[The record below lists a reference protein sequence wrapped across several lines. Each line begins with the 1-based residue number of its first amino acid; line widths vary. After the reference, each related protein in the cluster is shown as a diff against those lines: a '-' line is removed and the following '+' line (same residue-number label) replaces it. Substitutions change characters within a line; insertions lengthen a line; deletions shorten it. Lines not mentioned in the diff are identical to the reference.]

1 MYLGVYKIQ
10 AHYLFCVNKTH
21 NANGKK
27 GCFLLLPQAIKIIL
41 SREQSMKTSISK
53 LTKNIRFVLA
63 ASAAA
68 SAVSISPVI
77 AQEADASANNN
88 IEKIA
93 VVGSRAAPRSVG
105 DSPVPIDIIG
115 SEELSKSGNTD
126 MLEILKGTVPSLNVH
141 TNPISD
147 AASLVRP
154 ANLRGLPADSTLI
167 LLNGKRRHRSSVI
180 AFLGGGINDGA
191 QGPDISVIPS
201 IAIKQVEVLRDGA
214 AAQYGSDAIAGV
226 MNFVLKDDSEG
237 GTLTARHGEYYE
249 GDGTTT
255 EVAGNIGLPF
265 TRDGFANLSFQ
276 YKNADAT
283 SRSVQIPYVQAYA
296 DAGLN
301 VANPAQIWG
310 SPEVKDDISIFGNVG
325 LDLGD
330 DKEFYMFG
338 NYSERDVR
346 GGFYYRNPNTRGGV
360 YGGNIRLVDGVPTR
374 QPADVDPDVET
385 PEELAWNS
393 ATPTVLVG
401 SLDGYDQQ
409 LDCPVVEIGE
419 NGLPNP
425 TALSSLAAANC
436 FSFNQTIP
444 EGFTPNFGGNI
455 TDTSF
460 TVGTKGEIRDGFAS
474 GVMYD
479 LSGSVGRSES
489 SFLIFNTVNAS
500 MGPASPRDFNP
511 GKYIQLEKN
520 FNFDLVKLVDA
531 GLNEEL
537 NVAAGLEWHEESFEI
552 VVGDV
557 ASFTAGPLTSQGFG
571 IGSNG
576 FPGFK
581 PEDGGVSTRRNYA
594 AYVDIEAPV
603 TDALLLGGALRF
615 EDYDTFGSTTN
626 YKFSGQFHVTDDLSL
641 RSSIS
646 SGFRAPTVGQAN
658 VSNVQTNLDG
668 GVLVDS
674 ALLAP
679 TNPISVQLGG
689 TELQPEESQSFT
701 FGGVY
706 QMGDFFVSVDYY
718 NIDVEDRISQSDKI
732 NLTETDK
739 DALKLA
745 GVANV
750 DSLQQVSFFTNDFD
764 TTTEGVDV
772 VANYSADLF
781 DGSSTFSLAYNWNE
795 TEVTQFSAIT
805 GAFKVKRLEEDLP
818 NHRGTFTWAQS
829 WDQLS
834 MFTRVN
840 YYGEYQGVHVDYDAT
855 AITAD
860 SAVTV
865 DFEVNYFL
873 NDSITLSAGAQ
884 NIFDQEAERI
894 QQTAGL
900 DEVGYSKS
908 RWGGVYYETSPF
920 GFNGGFY
927 YVKATYNF

>member
-1 MYLGVYKIQ
+1 M
-10 AHYLFCVNKTH
+10 
-21 NANGKK
+21 
-27 GCFLLLPQAIKIIL
+27 
-41 SREQSMKTSISK
+41 RTSITKLSK
-53 LTKNIRFVLA
+53 SIRYIIA

-68 SAVSISPVI
+68 SVVSVSPVF
-77 AQEADASANNN
+77 AQEVNDDDNSY
-88 IEKIA
+88 EKIA
-93 VVGSRAAPRSVG
+93 VVGSRAAPRSIA

-115 SEELSKSGNTD
+115 AEELSRSGNTD

-237 GTLTARHGEYYE
+237 GTLSVRRGEYYE
-249 GDGTTT
+249 GDGTST
-255 EVAGNIGLPF
+255 EVSGNLGMPF
-265 TRDGFANLSFQ
+265 TKDGFANVSFQ

-283 SRSVQIPYVQAYA
+283 SRSVQRPDAA
-296 DAGLN
+296 AFGAAGLD

-310 SPEVKDDISIFGNVG
+310 SPEINDDITIFGNVG

-346 GGFYYRNPNTRGGV
+346 GGFYYRNPHTRGTV
-360 YGGNIRLVDGVPTR
+360 Y
-374 QPADVDPDVET
+374 
-385 PEELAWNS
+385 
-393 ATPTVLVG
+393 
-401 SLDGYDQQ
+401 SLDGGSTLLVGDLTPGPVGQINTG
-409 LDCPVVEIGE
+409 LGLGDGVDCPVIPITSANVTSQQNYIDGVQ
-419 NGLPNP
+419 ND
-425 TALSSLAAANC
+425 ANC
-436 FSFNQTIP
+436 FAFNELIP

-455 TDTSF
+455 ADTSL
-460 TVGTKGEIRDGFAS
+460 TIGTKGEFKDGFAD
-474 GVMYD
+474 GVLYD

-489 SFLIFNTVNAS
+489 QYVIYNTLNAS
-500 MGPASPRDFNP
+500 LGPTTPRDFRP

-531 GLNEEL
+531 GLYEDVNL
-537 NVAAGLEWHEESFEI
+537 AGGLEWHEESYE
-552 VVGDV
+552 VVAGDV
-557 ASFTAGPLTSQGFG
+557 ASYTAGPLTSQGFG

-581 PEDGGVSTRRNYA
+581 PNDAGVSTRRNIA
-594 AYVDIEAPV
+594 AYIDVESQV
-603 TDALLLGGALRF
+603 TEALLLGGALRF
-615 EDYDTFGSTTN
+615 EDYDSFGSTTN
-626 YKFSGQFHVTDDLSL
+626 YKISAQFHMTDELSL

-658 VSNVQTNLDG
+658 VSNVQTNLSG

-679 TNPISVQLGG
+679 TNPIAIQLGG
-689 TELQPEESQSFT
+689 TELQPEESDSYT
-701 FGGVY
+701 LGGVY
-706 QMGDFFVSVDYY
+706 QDGDFFMTVDYY
-718 NIDVEDRISQSDKI
+718 HIEVSDRLSQSEKI
-732 NLTETDK
+732 NLTDEDR
-739 DALKLA
+739 DALRA
-745 GVANV
+745 IEPNI
-750 DSLQQVSFFTNDFD
+750 DSFQQVSFFTNDFD
-764 TTTEGVDV
+764 TTTQGIDV

-781 DGSSTFSLAYNWNE
+781 DGSSTFSLAYNWND
-795 TEVTQFSAIT
+795 TEVTKFSEIT
-805 GAFKVKRLEEDLP
+805 GDFKVKRLEEDLP
-818 NHRGTFTWAQS
+818 NHRATFTWSQS
-829 WDQLS
+829 WEDVS

-860 SAVTV
+860 AAVTV
-865 DFEVNYFL
+865 DFEVSYMFS
-873 NDSITLSAGAQ
+873 DAITLSVGAQ
-884 NIFDQEAERI
+884 NVFDQEAERI
-894 QQTAGL
+894 NIPADKGIPNNN
-900 DEVGYSKS
+900 
-908 RWGGVYYETSPF
+908 WGGIYYETSPM
-920 GFNGGFY
+920 GFNGGLY
-927 YVKATYNF
+927 YISANYNF